1 MLVLALQFSKGI
13 AGVGIVYRHRS
24 DVTLTGHAVAVELE
38 ELVPGERVG
47 HVVRLPQNGRED
59 KVDRFEFEAE
69 DESYDVS
76 NALDR
81 PTSAPTGNWFEP
93 DRTDAGQRLN
103 SSSLERR

>member
-38 ELVPGERVG
+38 SSCRARGMDTWSGTLKTEEKTKLIDVSRT
-47 HVVRLPQNGRED
+47 
-59 KVDRFEFEAE
+59 E
-69 DESYDVS
+69 DESYDVRFRVD
-76 NALDR
+76 L

-93 DRTDAGQRLN
+93 GRTYAGQRLN